1 MIMKKEIEI
10 EYKDFNNEYYI
21 VFLRRGKINLFMDF
35 GVCAFEG
42 EMEYLDMPTQLINYK
57 GEYGFLFNKEVNKS
71 DVEFEVKR
79 FANCYDI

>member
-1 MIMKKEIEI
+1 MKKEIEI

-35 GVCAFEG
+35 GVCEFEG
-42 EMEYLDMPTQLINYK
+42 EMEYLDMPTQLMNYK

-71 DVEFEVKR
+71 DVEFEVQR